1 MKASKIRAQYH
12 FRESERGLLAWDVRR
27 LIALASDLLV
37 REKPV
42 AAISEL
48 DTNHWYTHT
57 TPTCRSII
65 EHLQLIQDADLSYP
79 IILNQAGGVMD
90 GMHRVCKA
98 AMLGIETIKYV
109 QFAADPEP
117 DYVGR
122 HPDSLPYDD

>member
-1 MKASKIRAQYH
+1 MKAPRIRPQYH

-27 LIALASDLLV
+27 LIALASDLPVQDKLV
-37 REKPV
+37 SE
-42 AAISEL
+42 ISEL
-48 DTNHWYTHT
+48 DSNHWYTHAV
-57 TPTCRSII
+57 PTCRSII

-98 AMLGIETIKYV
+98 AMLGIEKIQYV
-109 QFAADPEP
+109 QFEADPEP

-122 HPDSLPYDD
+122 HPSALPYNV